1 MSGKLEDFRAPAKL
15 KLSALWAATMF
26 CYVYGDFFG
35 LFRPGKLMAMN
46 AGKMHPLG
54 DATPGILVAV
64 SIMMAIPSVMVFLS
78 LALPPVINRWLNVL
92 LGLAYTGIMLLT
104 MKGGAPPYYFTLGA
118 IEIALTLGV
127 VWVAVTWPKAPA

>member
-15 KLSALWAATMF
+15 KLSALWASTMF
-26 CYVYGDFFG
+26 CYVYCDFFG
-35 LFRPGKLMAMN
+35 LFRPGKLMGMN
-46 AGKMHPLG
+46 AGKIAPLG
-54 DATPGILVAV
+54 DATPGVLVGV

-78 LALPPVINRWLNVL
+78 LALPPGINRWLNIL

-104 MKGGAPPYYFTLGA
+104 MAGGAPPYYVMFGA

-127 VWVAVTWPKAPA
+127 AWVAATWPRTAA

>member
-1 MSGKLEDFRAPAKL
+1 MAGRLDDFRAPAKL

-46 AGKMHPLG
+46 AGKIGPLG
-54 DATPGILVAV
+54 DATPGMLVGV
-64 SIMMAIPSVMVFLS
+64 SILMAIPALMVALS
-78 LALPPVINRWLNVL
+78 LLLPPFFARWLNIL

-104 MKGGAPPYYFTLGA
+104 MQGAQPYYVTLGV
-118 IEIALTLGV
+118 IEVALTLGV
-127 VWVAVTWPKAPA
+127 VWVAATWPKTPA